1 MDDRFAFE
9 RWYGAVTFEKFVKL
23 GSGVGRVWRS
33 PLVPTTLERREMVR
47 DDA

>member
-1 MDDRFAFE
+1 MDDQFAFE
-9 RWYGAVTFEKFVKL
+9 RWDGAVTFEKLVAR